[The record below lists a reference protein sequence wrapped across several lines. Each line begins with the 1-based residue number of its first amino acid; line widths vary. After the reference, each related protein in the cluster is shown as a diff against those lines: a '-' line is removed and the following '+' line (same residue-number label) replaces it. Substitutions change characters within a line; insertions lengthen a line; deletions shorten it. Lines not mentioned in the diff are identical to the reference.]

1 MTEDK
6 QLKIKRLC
14 LIIEETLGYKVSTP
28 RDFSCLSEII
38 FARHHVQISP
48 TTLKRVWG
56 YLKENTETRISTLN
70 ILSRFIGYKDW
81 NEYCLSNNSID
92 IEMQEYFITN
102 KKLSTCNVE
111 IGQQIEINW
120 YPNRSCI
127 IRYIGSQTFKIIKS
141 TNSKLYTGNTFK
153 CSLFIEGEPLYMDD
167 LVQNDETPAPYVTGK
182 KGGITF
188 NLINVVDCLESENNE
203 NSDYNYLWEK
213 QGL

>member
-14 LIIEETLGYKVSTP
+14 LVIEETLGYKISTP
-28 RDFSCLSEII
+28 RDFSCLSKII
-38 FARHHVQISP
+38 FTRHHVQISP

-56 YLKENTETRISTLN
+56 YLKENTETRILTLN

-81 NEYCLSNNSID
+81 DEYCQSNNSID

-102 KKLSTCNVE
+102 KKLSTSKVE

-127 IRYIGSQTFKIIKS
+127 IRYIGGQTFKVIKS
-141 TNSKLYTGNTFK
+141 TNSKLYIGNTFK

-167 LVQNDETPAPYVTGK
+167 LIQNNETPIPYVTGK

-188 NLINVVDCLESENNE
+188 NLINIVDYIETENNE
-203 NSDYNYLWEK
+203 NNNYLLGD
-213 QGL
+213 QNL